1 MTKSEG
7 GDAVQGSSRDF
18 PIVVATTPATTV
30 ERKAALCVVIVLG
43 IIAALVAPFASVH
56 AGRVDAFIPVIQT
69 IMCFA
74 DLVTAALLLSQYSVE
89 PRPAI
94 LAVACGYIASGMFAF
109 LQTLAFPGAYG
120 PAGVIGD
127 GMDSAAWFFVLW
139 HTSFPLSVVIYAL
152 LKDAPLAV
160 NGGRR
165 STGSN
170 IGLVIAFTL
179 VAIAAL
185 TWIVTA
191 GTAYLPQLYVGDI
204 TRQTPFASHINA
216 VMWLW
221 SAAALAVLFMRRRTI
236 LDLWLMV
243 TLIASMPNFLVA
255 VLMTTVRFSVG
266 WYAARGFALIASCTM
281 LIVLLTESALL
292 YARLANAIV
301 LLRRERANRL
311 MSLDA
316 ATSAMA
322 HELRQPLTA
331 IRSFSG
337 AASLWLSKDPH
348 NVEEARDC
356 IESIDQSVGRA
367 DDIISSIR
375 ELFKHRAD
383 HRTTVHIG
391 DVARQALD
399 LMRQDLQSSAIS
411 VVTDFQDNI
420 PKVHADRTQMQ
431 QVILN
436 LVKNAIDAMGSIPD
450 DARQIRVATRLDGPS
465 SVVLS
470 IQDSGSGIAA
480 EHADRVFDSFF
491 TTKSSGMGLG
501 LPICQTIVED
511 HGGQLRLV
519 KTDSEGSVFE
529 IALPIASGQ
538 T

>member
-1 MTKSEG
+1 MTKSAG

-18 PIVVATTPATTV
+18 PIVVAAMPATV
-30 ERKAALCVVIVLG
+30 KERKAALCVVILLMTAAA
-43 IIAALVAPFASVH
+43 IIAPFASIQ

-74 DLVTAALLLSQYSVE
+74 DLITAALLLAQYSVE

-127 GMDSAAWFFVLW
+127 GLDSAAWFFVLW
-139 HTSFPLSVVIYAL
+139 HTSFPLSVLIYAL
-152 LKDAPLAV
+152 LKDAPLAA
-160 NGGRR
+160 NADRR
-165 STGSN
+165 PTGSN
-170 IGLVIAFTL
+170 IGLAIACTL
-179 VAIAAL
+179 AAIAAL

-191 GTAYLPQLYVGDI
+191 GTAYLPHLYVGDI

-221 SAAALAVLFMRRRTI
+221 GATALAVLFMRRRTI

-243 TLIASMPNFLVA
+243 TLIAWMPNFLVA
-255 VLMTTVRFSVG
+255 VFVTTVRFSVG

-281 LIVLLTESALL
+281 LIVLLTESAVL
-292 YARLANAIV
+292 YGRLANAIV

-331 IRSFSG
+331 IRSWSG
-337 AASLWLSKDPH
+337 AGSLWLNQNPPNIEK
-348 NVEEARDC
+348 ARDC
-356 IESIDQSVGRA
+356 IESIDESVGRA
-367 DDIISSIR
+367 DEIISSIR
-375 ELFKHRAD
+375 ELFKHQVVHRAMI
-383 HRTTVHIG
+383 HVN
-391 DVARQALD
+391 DVARQAVD
-399 LMRQDLQSSAIS
+399 LMRQDLQTSAIS
-411 VVTDFQDNI
+411 VTTDFQDNI
-420 PKVHADRTQMQ
+420 PEVHADRTQMQ

-436 LVKNAIDAMGSIPD
+436 LLKNAIDAMGSTPEG
-450 DARQIRVATRLDGPS
+450 AKKIRVATRLDGHS

-480 EHADRVFDSFF
+480 ENAHRVFDSFF

-501 LPICQTIVED
+501 LPICQTIVEE

-519 KTDSEGSVFE
+519 KTDSEGSDFE
-529 IALPIASGQ
+529 IMLPTASRQ